1 MSQLNSSKNKFLVKC
16 PHCNDYIEIIELNCR
31 IFRHGIMKN
40 TGLQMDPHAHKEICD
55 NLFNNNE
62 IYGCGKPFM
71 INEKLE
77 VIICD
82 YI

>member
-1 MSQLNSSKNKFLVKC
+1 MSTKLDQKLIVKC
-16 PHCNDYIEIIELNCR
+16 PHCYDYIEIIELNCC

-55 NLFNNNE
+55 NLFKNSE
-62 IYGCGKPFM
+62 IHGCGKPFM

-77 VIICD
+77 AIICD
-82 YI
+82 YK

>member
-1 MSQLNSSKNKFLVKC
+1 
-16 PHCNDYIEIIELNCR
+16 
-31 IFRHGIMKN
+31 MKN
-40 TGLQMDPHAHKEICD
+40 TGLQIDPHANKEICD

-82 YI
+82 YV